1 MSRTAKQCRVVYL
14 GRVPYREALD
24 LQLELCARKRLGFAD
39 DFLLLLEHPPT
50 LTLGRNGTWR
60 NLRAEEA
67 AVLAR
72 GIERFEVDRG
82 GDITFHGPGQLV
94 GYPILRLDQGE
105 QDVRRYMRNLEEVV
119 IRALGRHGIAAGRA
133 GGLTGVWTEEG
144 KIAALGVHISRW
156 ITRHGFA
163 LNVNTDLAYFDLI
176 VPCGIAGCRVA
187 AMQQFTGRPLDL
199 AAVAE
204 VVAAEFGPVLGRE
217 TVWFRAEDL
226 LDESDFTAAAE
237 RATIIEAA
245 RPGADRAAEFAGR
258 PTA

>member
-1 MSRTAKQCRVVYL
+1 MSIEDEEGTKAWSARA
-14 GRVPYREALD
+14 
-24 LQLELCARKRLGFAD
+24 LELAEQIDDIESRVYALINNYTI
-39 DFLLLLEHPPT
+39 DFL
-50 LTLGRNGTWR
+50 R
-60 NLRAEEA
+60 
-67 AVLAR
+67 
-72 GIERFEVDRG
+72 
-82 GDITFHGPGQLV
+82 
-94 GYPILRLDQGE
+94 GE

-119 IRALGRHGIAAGRA
+119 IRALGRHGIAACRA

-163 LNVNTDLAYFDLI
+163 LNVNTDLACFDLI

-187 AMQQFTGRPLDL
+187 AMQQFAGRPLDL

-204 VVAAEFGPVLGRE
+204 VVVGEFGAVLGRE
-217 TVWFRAEDL
+217 TVWCSAEEL

-245 RPGADRAAEFAGR
+245 RPGADRAAEFARR